1 MHLSEVSIRRPV
13 AVLMLMLI
21 VVLLGVVSYANL
33 QMDLLPEITPPVAA
47 IVTTFPGASATEVA
61 DLVTVPLETAAVTTS
76 GIKDIMSISQEG
88 VSIIVLTFDW
98 GQDMVEARNDITQ
111 KLELVPLP
119 EDASR
124 PTVMKFD
131 PTMLPVMQVAVTH
144 LRDSAPGEL
153 TELANEVLKPRLEGV
168 EGVAAVE
175 VLGGLTR
182 HVEVSLDPDKMSALG
197 LTQDSI
203 AALIAASNLNYPLGK
218 LEENQLHLD
227 LRLEGKFRSVEDLED
242 LVVGYAPSTLLGQLR
257 SGRNSLSTNPDMASH
272 PAGLAQAPSLPVAM
286 VPVTLKDLASVKE
299 TLAEATSITRI
310 NGDPSVTLMIKKEGS
325 ANTVTVARA
334 LRAELKNLESE
345 ISGLSTLISFDQ
357 AEFIE
362 LAINSVSENLLQ
374 GAALAILILL
384 VFLRDIRTTLVIAVS
399 IPFSIVATFVLM
411 YFGNLTLNVMT
422 LGGLTLGVGM
432 LVDNSIV
439 VIENIYRHIEEGKSP
454 KQASLDGAKQVATAI
469 TASTLT
475 TIVVFLPVVFVGG
488 ISGIIFKELAWT
500 VTLSL
505 LASLIVALTVV
516 PMLASK
522 WFSRKL
528 GAALGSRT
536 PDTRQARYTGGYRRL
551 VEWSLDNRILVF
563 AVVAALIAGSYYL
576 ARDIGTEFLPTTDEG
591 SFSISVSMPE
601 GLPLE
606 STDEIVSKIE
616 DILERHESVAM
627 YSVSIGQGDTLTFM
641 RLSDNAS
648 AEILVAVTPEVM
660 EDKSTQL
667 VMEDVERQVNEIK
680 GDAEVAFNLQST
692 LSMLAGGMEGSVEVS
707 VSGPDIREV
716 ARLND
721 ILVEKLKGVQGIK
734 RVSSTLTERK
744 PELHLVVDRQ
754 KAIAHGLTP
763 AQVASAVSRAIRGQT
778 VTRLEKDGTT
788 FDVVV
793 RYHKDSV
800 KTIEDIGSLLLAGH
814 SGTVPLKEIAQ
825 IVPGEG
831 PISVYR
837 IDQRLSASIRA
848 QYSNR
853 DLGSVTG
860 EVSDLISSVDIP
872 QGYAVEIG
880 GMSQIMDESFEAL
893 KLAFVLAA
901 ILVYMVMAAS
911 FESLATP
918 FVVLLTMP
926 LGAIGVVAALYFSRH
941 AFGIT
946 AFMGVIVLAGVIVN
960 NGIVMVDFINQQR
973 DAGVPLREAI
983 CDGATKRLR
992 PVLMTSLTTILGLVP
1007 MALGWGEGAELAA
1020 PMALSLMGG
1029 LAAGTLLTLVLVPVV
1044 YSVFAGYKPEKAAGK
1059 ATKGNS

>member
-119 EDASR
+119 EDASK

-131 PTMLPVMQVAVTH
+131 PTMLPVMQVAVTQ
-144 LRDSAPGEL
+144 LKDSAPGEL

-182 HVEVSLDPDKMSALG
+182 HVEVSLDPDKMPALG

-218 LEENQLHLD
+218 LEEEQFHLD
-227 LRLEGKFRSVEDLED
+227 LRLEGKFKSVEDLED
-242 LVVGYAPSTLLGQLR
+242 LVVGYAPSALLGQIR
-257 SGRNSLSTNPDMASH
+257 SGRNSLGTNPDMASH
-272 PAGLAQAPSLPVAM
+272 LAGFAQAPSLPVAM
-286 VPVTLKDLASVKE
+286 VPVTLRDVATVKE
-299 TLAEATSITRI
+299 TVAEATSITRI
-310 NGDPSVTLMIKKEGS
+310 NGEPSVTLMIKKEGS

-374 GAALAILILL
+374 GAALAILALL

-399 IPFSIVATFVLM
+399 IPFSIIATFVLM
-411 YFGNLTLNVMT
+411 YFGDLTLNVMT

-505 LASLIVALTVV
+505 LASLVVALTVV

-528 GAALGSRT
+528 EAASGSRT
-536 PDTRQARYTGGYRRL
+536 QDNRRARYTGGYRRL
-551 VEWSLDNRILVF
+551 VEWSLDNRALVF

-576 ARDIGTEFLPTTDEG
+576 ARGIGTEFLPTTDEG
-591 SFSISVSMPE
+591 SFSITVSMPQ

-606 STDEIVSKIE
+606 STEEIVSKIE

-641 RLSDNAS
+641 RLSDDAS

-707 VSGPDIREV
+707 VSGPDIQEV

-721 ILVEKLKGVQGIK
+721 ILVEKFKGVQGVK

-754 KAIAHGLTP
+754 KAIVHGLTP

-788 FDVVV
+788 FDVVA

-800 KTIEDIGSLLLAGH
+800 KTIEDIGSLLLAGQ

-853 DLGSVTG
+853 DLGSVTA

-872 QGYAVEIG
+872 EGYAVEIG

-926 LGAIGVVAALYFSRH
+926 LGAIGVVAALYFPGH

-946 AFMGVIVLAGVIVN
+946 AFIGVIVLAGVIVN

-983 CDGATKRLR
+983 CDGAAKRLR

-1007 MALGWGEGAELAA
+1007 MALGLGEGAELAA

-1029 LAAGTLLTLVLVPVV
+1029 LTSGTLLTLVLVPVV
-1044 YSVFAGYKPEKAAGK
+1044 YSMFAGYKPEKLAGK